1 MGSEKTEKK
10 KGKESEK
17 CVLSDSALA
26 SLQAHPLPRAS
37 SSLLFS
43 FCISASPSLFPSGA
57 QALPACSSSCMG
69 RPGGRGVP
77 ATALPCHSGERRG
90 GRAAEE
96 AGVLVEGEWVMQAT
110 KEEREN
116 GPEKPRRPVG
126 WAGGSWLVVAGE
138 RERREREGEKLRQR
152 EEKRP
157 KLRTFFGAQTKVC
170 LLRRQHCYRDKG
182 EFVLLLWRSGG
193 PPFTNRG

>member
-1 MGSEKTEKK
+1 VRKRRRRKEKK
-10 KGKESEK
+10 
-17 CVLSDSALA
+17 VTRLSL

-43 FCISASPSLFPSGA
+43 FCISASPPLFPSGA

-138 RERREREGEKLRQR
+138 RERREREGREG

-157 KLRTFFGAQTKVC
+157 ELRTFFGAQTKVPSPQTT
-170 LLRRQHCYRDKG
+170 LLQRQRRICAPTLAERWTPLH
-182 EFVLLLWRSGG
+182 
-193 PPFTNRG
+193 